1 MKNVL
6 DYITPEMIY
15 EMRTGS
21 FQCVFGEFT
30 DEEIKSAFL
39 EHETHKEKWIESSI
53 KNTGI
58 ARWRGSWDV
67 IENKH
72 DALMCATLREYIKTL
87 MERGLISD
95 KSL

>member
-6 DYITPEMIY
+6 DYITDEIVY
-15 EMRTGS
+15 EIKMNS
-21 FQCVFGEFT
+21 FQNVFGEFT

-39 EHETHKEKWIESSI
+39 EHETHKEKWIESSR

-72 DALMCATLREYIKTL
+72 DALMCATLKEYIKTL